1 MTTFFD
7 IRDEFNKNGE
17 VLVATDIENGN
28 KFILNEDINSPQ
40 ITDYKGKK
48 CFIEK
53 LMDKTKIVVAGA
65 GHVSMDFARVAEI
78 LGFDLI
84 IIDDR
89 AEFANSERFPNAQII
104 CGNIGESLKADFGKN
119 VYYVIMTRGHKDDY
133 EALKTILGKEYK
145 YVGMIGSRKKVAF
158 VKDKLKND
166 GFTDEKINTAHTP
179 IGLDIGAITPA
190 EIAISIMAEII
201 QVQNKGIKDRGD
213 GDLLNKI
220 NHNCAM
226 VTVIEK
232 AGSAPRGEGSKML
245 VFDNG
250 KVLGTIGGGT
260 LEYVAINK
268 AIEIA
273 KNGGFFVKEYSLEN
287 NKASELGM
295 ACGGSVK
302 VMIEGL
308 D

>member
-1 MTTFFD
+1 
-7 IRDEFNKNGE
+7 
-17 VLVATDIENGN
+17 
-28 KFILNEDINSPQ
+28 
-40 ITDYKGKK
+40 
-48 CFIEK
+48 
-53 LMDKTKIVVAGA
+53 
-65 GHVSMDFARVAEI
+65 
-78 LGFDLI
+78 
-84 IIDDR
+84 
-89 AEFANSERFPNAQII
+89 
-104 CGNIGESLKADFGKN
+104 
-119 VYYVIMTRGHKDDY
+119 
-133 EALKTILGKEYK
+133 
-145 YVGMIGSRKKVAF
+145 
-158 VKDKLKND
+158 
-166 GFTDEKINTAHTP
+166 
-179 IGLDIGAITPA
+179 
-190 EIAISIMAEII
+190 MAEII

-273 KNGGFFVKEYSLEN
+273 KNGGLFVKEYSLEK

-302 VMIEGL
+302 VMIEGIE
-308 D
+308 

>member
-1 MTTFFD
+1 
-7 IRDEFNKNGE
+7 
-17 VLVATDIENGN
+17 
-28 KFILNEDINSPQ
+28 
-40 ITDYKGKK
+40 
-48 CFIEK
+48 
-53 LMDKTKIVVAGA
+53 
-65 GHVSMDFARVAEI
+65 
-78 LGFDLI
+78 
-84 IIDDR
+84 
-89 AEFANSERFPNAQII
+89 
-104 CGNIGESLKADFGKN
+104 
-119 VYYVIMTRGHKDDY
+119 MTRGHKDDY

-190 EIAISIMAEII
+190 EIAISIIAEII

-302 VMIEGL
+302 VMIEGIE
-308 D
+308 

>member
-17 VLVATDIENGN
+17 VLIATDIENGN
-28 KFILNEDINSPQ
+28 KFILNEDIDSPQ

-166 GFTDEKINTAHTP
+166 GFTDEDDDSGGRSFSESAFQRQRS
-179 IGLDIGAITPA
+179 A
-190 EIAISIMAEII
+190 
-201 QVQNKGIKDRGD
+201 VD
-213 GDLLNKI
+213 GGNL
-220 NHNCAM
+220 
-226 VTVIEK
+226 
-232 AGSAPRGEGSKML
+232 PRSEERR
-245 VFDNG
+245 VG
-250 KVLGTIGGGT
+250 K
-260 LEYVAINK
+260 ECRSRWSPYH
-268 AIEIA
+268 
-273 KNGGFFVKEYSLEN
+273 
-287 NKASELGM
+287 
-295 ACGGSVK
+295 
-302 VMIEGL
+302 
-308 D
+308 

>member
-7 IRDEFNKNGE
+7 IRDEYNKKGE
-17 VLVATDIENGN
+17 VLIATDIENGE
-28 KFILNEDINSPQ
+28 KFILNENIASPQ
-40 ITDYKGKK
+40 ITDYNGKK

-65 GHVSMDFARVAEI
+65 GHVSMDFAKVAEI
-78 LGFDLI
+78 LCFDLI

-133 EALKTILGKEYK
+133 EALKTILSKEYK

-179 IGLDIGAITPA
+179 IGLDIGAVTPA

-268 AIEIA
+268 AVEIA

-302 VMIEGL
+302 VMIEGIK
-308 D
+308 